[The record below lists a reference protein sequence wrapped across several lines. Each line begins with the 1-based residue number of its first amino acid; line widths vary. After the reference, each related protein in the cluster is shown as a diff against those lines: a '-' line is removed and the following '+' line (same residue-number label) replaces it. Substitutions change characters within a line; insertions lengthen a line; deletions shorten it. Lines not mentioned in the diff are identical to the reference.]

1 MKKYSTW
8 LAGLLLLYS
17 TSCDSLLDIN
27 TSPNEPAE
35 VPVNLVFPAAT
46 GSAAYVIGG
55 WYQIL
60 GGMWAQHWTQSTGAS
75 QYRDMDS
82 YDLQADA
89 LDARQYGEFY
99 AGALKDLEYI
109 RQTAK
114 ADENWSYYLMATVVQ
129 SYVYQVLVDLYD
141 NVPFSDALKGDQ
153 ANLTPKFDN
162 GPAIYDSLIERL
174 DVALS
179 KDLSAITVQTPGND
193 DVIFKGDLDKW
204 VQFANTLK
212 LKIYLRESGAK
223 DAVAEAGIADLFD
236 DPNFLTE
243 DASFKAFKAEV
254 DNRNPVFETGVERLA
269 GNLTISRT
277 LFTYLDDNSDPRRD
291 SIIDYPKDTPAVHN
305 TLVQG
310 DYFADA
316 PVNISGLSTPNLKA
330 LDHVYFISAAES
342 YFLQAEAVARYGV
355 SGDAAVLYNSG
366 IQASF
371 TRFNLM
377 YDHDANPATPKVP
390 VSADDYTGSGD
401 AYEFPSAGTF
411 EEQLEAIIIQKWIAM
426 SNSQSLE
433 AFFEQNRTGFPDF
446 YTVAVNNVT
455 SGNLP
460 RRLTYPQSE
469 RLRNPNN
476 VPPVKPLTEPVWWGV
491 E

>member
-89 LDARQYGEFY
+89 LDARQYGELY

-153 ANLTPKFDN
+153 ANLTPKFDT
-162 GPAIYDSLIERL
+162 GPVIYDSLIARI

-179 KDLSAITVQTPGND
+179 KNLTAPSVQTPGND
-193 DVIFKGDLDKW
+193 DVIFKGNLAKW

-212 LKIYLRESGAK
+212 LKIYLRESGAR
-223 DAVAEAGIADLFD
+223 DAVAQAGIENLFD

-243 DASFKAFKAEV
+243 AASFKAFKEEV

-277 LFTYLDDNSDPRRD
+277 LFTFLTDNNDPRRD
-291 SIIDYPKDTPAVHN
+291 SIIDYPKDTPAAHN

-330 LDHVYFISAAES
+330 LDYVYFISAAES

-355 SGDAAVLYNSG
+355 SGNAATLYNSG
-366 IQASF
+366 VQASF
-371 TRFNLM
+371 TKLNLM
-377 YDHDANPATPKVP
+377 WDHDDDTTTAIVPLPA
-390 VSADDYTGSGD
+390 SNYTATDSI
-401 AYEFPSAGTF
+401 YEFPSSGTF
-411 EEQLEAIIIQKWIAM
+411 EEQLEAIITQKWVSMA
-426 SNSQSLE
+426 NSQSLE
-433 AFFEQNRTGFPDF
+433 AFFEQNRTGFPNF

-455 SGNLP
+455 SGFFP